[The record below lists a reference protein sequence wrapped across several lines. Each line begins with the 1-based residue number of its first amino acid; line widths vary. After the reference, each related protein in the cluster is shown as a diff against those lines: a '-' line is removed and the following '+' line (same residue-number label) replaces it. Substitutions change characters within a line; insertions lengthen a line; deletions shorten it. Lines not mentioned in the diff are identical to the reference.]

1 MRILHIYADPSL
13 LHGASVF
20 EYRIARQLKQDGI
33 FFDYLV
39 ARDLQPRDAA
49 LYAENGSVVHHI
61 HLDSSKGLILQE
73 IKANI
78 AYYKFFKSH
87 DYSIVYADTENAL
100 RAVHLLMARLAGVKV
115 RVVHSH
121 NTSMQTTSRL
131 SRMIARVM
139 KHIFPLSC
147 THFFACSDAAAR
159 WLFPPCIWKKK
170 KYTLARNGVDL
181 DAFRFDAETR
191 RDLRRKLGVEDH
203 QLLLGHVGRFMPQ
216 KNHAFL
222 LEIFAEAAKKRDDIR
237 LMLIGEGP
245 LKEEMEK
252 KAAALGIAGRV
263 IFTGGVSNVGDY
275 YQAMDAF
282 IMPSLFEGLPVTGVE
297 AQAAGLNCIF
307 SDTITRELAITDL
320 ARYLPINDIQPWVQ
334 AVCAL
339 ENSASRRDVQ
349 AQIIENG
356 YSLKDT
362 AAQLRRFYQTHGG
375 GAC

>member
-49 LYAENGSVVHHI
+49 LYAENGSVVHRI
-61 HLDSSKGLILQE
+61 HLDSSRGLIFQE
-73 IKANI
+73 LKANI

-87 DYSIVYADTENAL
+87 DYDIVYADTENAL
-100 RAVHLLMARLAGVKV
+100 RAVHLLMARLAGVRV

-131 SRMIARVM
+131 SRLIARVM
-139 KHIFPLSC
+139 KYIFPLSA
-147 THFFACSDAAAR
+147 THFFACSDAAAQ

-170 KYTLARNGVDL
+170 KYTLAKNGVDL
-181 DAFRFDAETR
+181 DAFRFDPEAR
-191 RDLRRKLGVEDH
+191 RNLRRQLGIGEN

-216 KNHAFL
+216 KNHGFL
-222 LEIFAEAAKKRDDIR
+222 LESFAEAAKQREDIR

-252 KAAALGIAGRV
+252 KGRPAGRCRK
-263 IFTGGVSNVGDY
+263 GD
-275 YQAMDAF
+275 
-282 IMPSLFEGLPVTGVE
+282 LH
-297 AQAAGLNCIF
+297 
-307 SDTITRELAITDL
+307 R
-320 ARYLPINDIQPWVQ
+320 
-334 AVCAL
+334 
-339 ENSASRRDVQ
+339 
-349 AQIIENG
+349 
-356 YSLKDT
+356 
-362 AAQLRRFYQTHGG
+362 RRFRCGRILPGHGRLHH
-375 GAC
+375 AVAV